1 MEDKCRSRIDLSVE
15 YYDKNALDFIKSTID
30 ANMTKLYE
38 RFEQY
43 ISYGMRILDLGC
55 GSGRDS
61 RYFVNKGYEVVA
73 IDPSVEMC
81 DHIRSMLSI
90 PVYKMSAETL
100 SFTNEFDAIWA
111 CASLLHVSKDN
122 MEIVFRLMHKA
133 LKNEGICYGSWKYGE
148 QERYENG
155 RLFADYT
162 ECSLGHILS
171 GVGLFDVLEMWT
183 TQDVRPDKQAQKWIN
198 VILRAR

>member
-1 MEDKCRSRIDLSVE
+1 MEDKCRYHLGLSVE
-15 YYDKNALDFIKSTID
+15 YYNENALDFIKSTID
-30 ANMTKLYE
+30 ANMTKLYD

-43 ISYGMRILDLGC
+43 LSYGMRIMDLGC

-61 RYFVNKGYEVVA
+61 RYFMNKGYEVVA

-90 PVYKMSAETL
+90 PVYQMSAETL

-111 CASLLHVSKDN
+111 CASLLHVPKDY
-122 MEIVFRLMHKA
+122 MEIVLRLMHKA
-133 LKNEGICYGSWKYGE
+133 LKREGICYGSWKYGE

-155 RLFADYT
+155 RHFSDYN
-162 ECSLGHILS
+162 EESLERLLKQ
-171 GVGLFDVLEMWT
+171 VGLFETLDMWI
-183 TQDVRPDKQAQKWIN
+183 TQDVRPDKCMNKWIN
-198 VILRAR
+198 MIIRGK